1 MRPVEKWIW
10 LPESVY
16 PKAQTTR
23 YSWQA
28 PENPE
33 PEYAVAAFW
42 REYRFDKVIEKVHL
56 RFSGDTAF
64 ALFCNGEHLANGP
77 VLPGGDFL
85 AIYGREALPSTTP
98 RRWTWIHL
106 PVLMKES
113 WIFMPRCGCLPVG
126 ALTFPGATAVSS

>member
-10 LPESVY
+10 LPEAEY
-16 PKAQTTR
+16 PTVQTAR

-42 REYRFDKVIEKVHL
+42 REYRFDKMIEKVHL

-64 ALFCNGEHLANGP
+64 ALFCNGDHL
-77 VLPGGDFL
+77 
-85 AIYGREALPSTTP
+85 
-98 RRWTWIHL
+98 
-106 PVLMKES
+106 
-113 WIFMPRCGCLPVG
+113 C
-126 ALTFPGATAVSS
+126 